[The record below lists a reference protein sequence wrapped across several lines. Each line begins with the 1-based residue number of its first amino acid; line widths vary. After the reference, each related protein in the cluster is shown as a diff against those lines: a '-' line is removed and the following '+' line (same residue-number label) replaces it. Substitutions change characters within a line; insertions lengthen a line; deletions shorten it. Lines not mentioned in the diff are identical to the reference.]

1 MVRQSGCTLSNI
13 SIDYLI
19 KKNFKIHIEYNE
31 YEFEWMA
38 IRDDL
43 HLYASD
49 PVHLIALYIIQEDWA
64 EKKPVPNYYKDLI
77 DEKK

>member
-13 SIDYLI
+13 LIDYLI

-77 DEKK
+77 YEKN

>member
-1 MVRQSGCTLSNI
+1 MVRQSCCTLSNI

-77 DEKK
+77 YEKK

>member
-1 MVRQSGCTLSNI
+1 M
-13 SIDYLI
+13 I

-77 DEKK
+77 YEKK